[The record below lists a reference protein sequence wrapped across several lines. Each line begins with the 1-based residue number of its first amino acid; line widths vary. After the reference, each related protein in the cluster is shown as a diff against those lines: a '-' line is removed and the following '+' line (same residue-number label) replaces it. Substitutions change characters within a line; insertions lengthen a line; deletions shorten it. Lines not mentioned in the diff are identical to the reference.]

1 MERTIK
7 EVRML
12 LKELDEKYGIKTSDV
27 EIKLNRRYTRTLGVC
42 FTKGKEVVKF
52 EFSELF
58 FNLDY
63 ETFTQIVKHEW
74 SHAYDRIVYNG
85 KGHGKTFK
93 MTCDMVGC
101 IYDGTKCYDHNA
113 IEQAQNNM
121 LSTFKYAIVCANCG
135 CETKMVRKNKAFKI
149 INNEVSSLTRYRC
162 TKCDSYD
169 LIAKTL

>member
-1 MERTIK
+1 MKRTIK

-63 ETFTQIVKHEW
+63 ETFTQIIKHEW
-74 SHAYDRIVYNG
+74 SHAYDKIVYNG

-93 MTCDMVGC
+93 MTCDMVDLDYETFTQ
-101 IYDGTKCYDHNA
+101 IIKHEWSHAYDKIVYNGKGHGK
-113 IEQAQNNM
+113 
-121 LSTFKYAIVCANCG
+121 TFKMTCD
-135 CETKMVRKNKAFKI
+135 MVECN
-149 INNEVSSLTRYRC
+149 
-162 TKCDSYD
+162 
-169 LIAKTL
+169 